1 MASLSNKERV
11 GRALDLVAEGLQP
24 WMVDLL
30 TRKYGETWQAKVRQ
44 AAGQGRAAEDS
55 PDDPSYLFWVFDKQ
69 WHSLFKEHADYAD
82 KRAVSS
88 LWDARKSW
96 AHGGKF
102 TDDQTERVLGD
113 AEALLRAVGGVMQAD
128 QVSKMRTDL
137 RRLRYEKDQRRQVE
151 EIQKGLA
158 VALNSAG
165 LPAWRDIV
173 EPHDDVAQGTYQLA
187 EFAADLRQVH
197 LGVARPEYADPEQF
211 YNRTFLTRG
220 LQYLLTQTVLRM
232 NGQGGEPVID
242 LMTTFGGGKTHSEI
256 AVYHLASGT
265 PLDRLAGIGELCEKA
280 GVPGIP
286 ATVNRAVI
294 VGNDLSILGSTKD
307 DGTVV
312 RTMWGEL
319 AWQLGGRAGY
329 DMLARYDEQSAP
341 PPTSDIAA
349 LLEAFSPCVVLVD
362 EWVAYMRQL
371 YSRSGDTPV
380 AAGTFEDHQTFA
392 QSLTEAFKQVNTAI
406 LVVSLPASDSV
417 RDMGKGLSENL
428 YEIGGTPGL
437 ESLRSLR
444 SVVHR
449 VEASWQ
455 PATVEESFEIVRRR
469 IFKPLSPDKEA
480 ARNLVVGKFID
491 HYEQHRGHVA
501 SEALQP
507 GYRQTMKA
515 SYPIHPE
522 LFDRLYQD
530 WSTLERFQRTRGVL
544 RLMATV
550 VHALWVKGDT
560 SPLILPAS
568 VPLDDTKV
576 FEEITSHLD
585 DPWKPVVDTDIA
597 GPNSTATT
605 IDREISVLGRSMAT
619 QRAARCVF
627 IGTAPAV
634 NRNARQGDSGPV
646 RGIAQKRVVLGATY
660 PGDNPAHIGDA
671 LRQLGDRGAYMNR
684 DQDRYWLSLQQTVSR
699 IVHDRAEAYD
709 ISEIH
714 AELTRRLREEVDTG
728 VFKRVHRAPATTAD
742 VEDEPTAGLVVFGMD
757 RPHSRKANSTAE
769 AAAREFLASRGAQ
782 QRIHKN
788 TLVFLS
794 PDLAQ
799 IDTLDAVIRQHLAWQ
814 SIRDNAQ
821 QLNLDQHNLGVVTT
835 RVSQAD
841 QAVRDTIKATYKWI
855 LVPNQEPG
863 RPGIEMETI
872 PMNGDGTLAARV
884 TKKAANSEFVVEQYA
899 PSLLRARIDALKLWK
914 DQPHI
919 AVETLAGYFADYLYM
934 PRVQSQQTVCDSVGR
949 LSEVL
954 HKEQDGFAYAD
965 SYDEDAK
972 RYRGLTLD
980 DSPARVSTNGLVVDP
995 LIARKQLDDEAQP
1008 APDPEPGPN
1017 PPGKVDPDGKGQP
1030 GGGGTPPVPPPPM
1043 PPLPPPAPSVSR
1055 FHATKELNT
1064 TRVVRDMSQI
1074 AEEILGLL
1082 TSNGI
1087 TVKVTVDLES
1097 QDLAALPNDQVDALR
1112 ENLNTLGFTDWN
1124 VE

>member
-11 GRALDLVAEGLQP
+11 GRALDLVVEGLQP

-30 TRKYGETWQAKVRQ
+30 TRKYGETWQSKVRQ
-44 AAGQGRAAEDS
+44 AAGQKRDAADN
-55 PDDPSYLFWVFDKQ
+55 PDDPSYLFWVFDRQ
-69 WHSLFKEHADYAD
+69 WTSLFKEHASFAD

-88 LWDARKSW
+88 LWDARKDW
-96 AHGGKF
+96 AHAGRF
-102 TDDQTERVLGD
+102 TEDQTERVLMD
-113 AEALLRAVGGVMQAD
+113 AESLLRSVGGVSEAD
-128 QVSKMRTDL
+128 QISAMRQEL
-137 RRLRYEKDQRRQVE
+137 RQIRYEKDQKRRAE
-151 EIQKGLA
+151 EIQKGLT

-165 LPAWRDIV
+165 LPAWRDVV

-197 LGVARPEYADPEQF
+197 IGVAREEYADPEQF
-211 YNRTFLTRG
+211 FNRTYLTRG
-220 LQYLLTQTVLRM
+220 LQYLLTQTLQRL
-232 NGQGGEPVID
+232 NGLGGEPVID

-256 AVYHLASGT
+256 AVYHLAGGT
-265 PLDRLAGIGELCEKA
+265 PLERLTGISDLCEKA

-286 ATVNRAVI
+286 AHVSRAVI
-294 VGNDLSILGSTKD
+294 VGNDLSILGSTKP
-307 DGTVV
+307 DGTEV

-319 AWQLGGRAGY
+319 AYQLGGPEGY
-329 DMLARYDEQSAP
+329 EMLRRYDEQSAP
-341 PPTSDIAA
+341 PPTSAIAD
-349 LLEAFSPCVVLVD
+349 LLTAFSPCVVLVD

-371 YSRSGDTPV
+371 YSRSGDNPV

-392 QSLTEAFKQVNTAI
+392 QSLTEAFKQVDTAI

-417 RDMGKGLSENL
+417 RDMGQGVTENL

-469 IFKPLSPDKEA
+469 IFKPLPADQEA
-480 ARNLVVGKFID
+480 ARNLVVSKFIE
-491 HYEQHRGHVA
+491 HYENHRADIA

-522 LFDRLYQD
+522 MFDRLYQD

-550 VHALWVKGDT
+550 VHALWTKGDQ

-568 VPLDDTKV
+568 IPLEDTKV

-597 GPNSTATT
+597 GPNSTAGT
-605 IDREISVLGRSMAT
+605 IDREIPLLGRSMAT

-627 IGTAPAV
+627 LGTAPAV
-634 NRNARQGDSGPV
+634 NRNARQGDTGPV
-646 RGIAQKRVVLGATY
+646 RGVSQKRVILGATY

-699 IVHDRAEAYD
+699 IVRDRAEGYD

-714 AELTRRLREEVDTG
+714 AELVRRLREETDTG
-728 VFKRVHRAPATTAD
+728 IFKRVHRAPATTAD
-742 VEDEPTAGLVVFGMD
+742 VEDDPTAALVIFGMD
-757 RPHSRKANSTAE
+757 RPHSRKANSA
-769 AAAREFLASRGAQ
+769 ADIAAREFLASRGGQ
-782 QRIHKN
+782 PRIHKN
-788 TLVFLS
+788 TLVFLA

-799 IDTLDAVIRQHLAWQ
+799 IDTLDNTIRQYLAWA
-814 SIRDNAQ
+814 SIEQDAA
-821 QLNLDQHNLGVVTT
+821 QLNLDQHSLAVA
-835 RVSQAD
+835 RKRLQQAD
-841 QAVRDTIKATYKWI
+841 QAVKDTIKATYKWI
-855 LVPNQEPG
+855 LSPAQEPG
-863 RPGIEMETI
+863 SADILIDTI
-872 PMNGDGTLAARV
+872 MMNSDGTLATRV

-899 PSLLRARIDALKLWK
+899 PTLLRTQIDQLNLWDK
-914 DQPHI
+914 QPHI
-919 AVETLAGYFADYLYM
+919 PVETLAGYFTDYLYM
-934 PRVQSQQTVCDSVGR
+934 PRVQSHDTIRDSVAH
-949 LSEVL
+949 LDQVL
-954 HKEQDGFAYAD
+954 LKEQDGFAYAD
-965 SYDEDAK
+965 SYDEK
-972 RYRGLTLD
+972 TNRYRGLTLD
-980 DSPARVSTNGLVVDP
+980 DAPKTVSMTGLIVNPTVAQTQIDAERPTDTVVDP
-995 LIARKQLDDEAQP
+995 GQVDIPGGSKPGTPTTGTQTPPVTTPPQATPAATRFHGTKQLD
-1008 APDPEPGPN
+1008 PGR
-1017 PPGKVDPDGKGQP
+1017 
-1030 GGGGTPPVPPPPM
+1030 
-1043 PPLPPPAPSVSR
+1043 A
-1055 FHATKELNT
+1055 
-1064 TRVVRDMSQI
+1064 VRDMSQI
-1074 AEEILGLL
+1074 ADEILNLL
-1082 TSNGI
+1082 TTNGI
-1087 TVKVTVDLES
+1087 NVTVTVDIES
-1097 QDLAALPNDQVDALR
+1097 QNLADLPAEQVDALR

-1124 VE
+1124 IE

>member
-11 GRALDLVAEGLQP
+11 GRALDLVVAGLRP

-30 TRKYGETWQAKVRQ
+30 TRKYGPTWQAKVRQ
-44 AAGQGRAAEDS
+44 AAGQSRDAADN
-55 PDDPSYLFWVFDKQ
+55 PDDPSYLFWVFDRQ
-69 WHSLFKEHADYAD
+69 WNGLFRDHASYAD
-82 KRAVSS
+82 RRSVSG
-88 LWDARKSW
+88 LWDARRDW
-96 AHGGKF
+96 AHAGKF
-102 TDDQTERVLGD
+102 SDDQTERVLGD
-113 AEALLRAVGGVMQAD
+113 AEALLRAVGGVEQAD

-137 RRLRYEKDQRRQVE
+137 RRIRYEKDQRRQTE

-197 LGVARPEYADPEQF
+197 LGVAREEYADPEQF
-211 YNRTFLTRG
+211 YNRTYLTRG
-220 LQYLLTQTVLRM
+220 LQYLLTQTLLRL

-265 PLDRLAGIGELCEKA
+265 PLDQLAGVAEVCAKA
-280 GVPGIP
+280 QVPGLP
-286 ATVNRAVI
+286 THVNRAVI
-294 VGNDLSILGSTKD
+294 VGNDLSILGSTKP

-341 PPTSDIAA
+341 PPTSDIAG
-349 LLEAFSPCVVLVD
+349 LLEGFSPCVVLVD

-371 YSRSGDTPV
+371 YSRSGDHPV
-380 AAGTFEDHQTFA
+380 PAGTFEDHQTFA
-392 QSLTEAFKQVNTAI
+392 QSLTEAFKQVDTAI

-417 RDMGKGLSENL
+417 RDMGEGLSENL

-455 PATVEESFEIVRRR
+455 PATVDESFEIVRRR
-469 IFKPLSPDKEA
+469 IFKPLPADKEA

-491 HYEQHRGHVA
+491 HYEHHRGEVA

-550 VHALWVKGDT
+550 VHALWVKGDA

-568 VPLDDTKV
+568 IPLDDTKV

-597 GPNSTATT
+597 GPTSTAAT
-605 IDREISVLGRSMAT
+605 IDREIPILGRTTAT

-627 IGTAPAV
+627 LGTAPAV
-634 NRNARQGDSGPV
+634 NRNARQGDTGPV
-646 RGIAQKRVVLGATY
+646 RGTAQKRVVLGSTY

-699 IVHDRAEAYD
+699 IVRDRAEGYD
-709 ISEIH
+709 PSEVH
-714 AELTRRLREEVDTG
+714 TELTRRLRTETDTG
-728 VFKRVHRAPATTAD
+728 IFKRVHRAPATTAD
-742 VEDEPTAGLVVFGMD
+742 VDDEPTAGLVVFGMD

-782 QRIHKN
+782 PRIHKN
-788 TLVFLS
+788 TLVFLA

-799 IDTLDAVIRQHLAWQ
+799 IDTLDTVIRQYLAWQ

-821 QLNLDQHNLGVVTT
+821 QLNLDQHNLGVVET
-835 RVSQAD
+835 RLRQAD
-841 QAVRDTIKATYKWI
+841 QAVKDTIKATYKWI
-855 LVPNQEPG
+855 LIPNQEPG
-863 RPGIEMETI
+863 RPDIEIDTN
-872 PMNGDGTLAARV
+872 PMDGDGTLAARV
-884 TKKAANSEFVVEQYA
+884 TAKATNSEFVVATYA
-899 PSLLRARIDALKLWK
+899 PTLLRARIDALHLWK

-919 AVETLAGYFADYLYM
+919 SVETLAGYFADYLYM
-934 PRVQSQQTVCDSVGR
+934 PRVQSTQTVCDSIAA
-949 LSEVL
+949 LHAVL
-954 HKEQDGFAYAD
+954 DKEHDGFAYAD
-965 SYDEDAK
+965 SYDEAAK

-980 DSPARVSTNGLVVDP
+980 DPPARVSLTGLVVDP
-995 LIARKQLDDEAQP
+995 VVARTQLDAENQ
-1008 APDPEPGPN
+1008 PDPEPEAGTAPN
-1017 PPGKVDPDGKGQP
+1017 PPGAVTPDGTGKP
-1030 GGGGTPPVPPPPM
+1030 GGGTPPPHVPQM
-1043 PPLPPPAPSVSR
+1043 TR
-1055 FHATKELNT
+1055 FHATKELNP

-1074 AEEILGLL
+1074 ADEILSLL
-1082 TSNGI
+1082 TTHGI
-1087 TVKVTVDLES
+1087 TIKATIDLES
-1097 QDLAALPNDQVDALR
+1097 HDLAALPPDQVDALK